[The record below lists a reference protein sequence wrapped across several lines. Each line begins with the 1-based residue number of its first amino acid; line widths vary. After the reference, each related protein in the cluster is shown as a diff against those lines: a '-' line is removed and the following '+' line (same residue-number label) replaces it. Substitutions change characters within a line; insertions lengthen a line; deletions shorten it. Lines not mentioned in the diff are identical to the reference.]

1 MGGVQRLS
9 TTSNDMSDIASTN
22 DVTIYDATDTNAV
35 AVTQNALS
43 SVYELRVKDKDVYD
57 ALTTGGSAVKTEWQ
71 YYTENGKAFQVTST
85 FLTLS
90 GSSETDFMLFR
101 NPTGSGKNVEV
112 KRFFYTYT
120 KGSAIAL
127 MRLYYGPTITNVGTA
142 RTVEKMKIGGATS
155 PVCLVYTQP
164 TISNRGTLLR
174 AIGNSSVQTL
184 ILDYDLALFLPPA
197 TDLLVTIQPASNNT
211 DHSVGLEWAEE

>member
-1 MGGVQRLS
+1 
-9 TTSNDMSDIASTN
+9 MSDITN
-22 DVTIYDATDTNAV
+22 PTGNVTLWDENGNPV
-35 AVTQNALS
+35 AVTLNATS
-43 SVYELRVKDKDVYD
+43 GIYELRVKDADVLN

-71 YYTENGKAFQVTST
+71 YYTELGKGFQVTST

-101 NPTGSGKNVEV
+101 NPTGSGKNIEI

-127 MRLYYGPTITNVGTA
+127 MKLYHTPTITNVGSA
-142 RTVEKMKIGGATS
+142 RTIDKMQIGGAIS
-155 PVCLVYTQP
+155 PVALVYTQP
-164 TISNRGTLLR
+164 TISNRGTLFR

-184 ILDYDLALFLPPA
+184 QLDYDLALFLPPA
-197 TDLLVTIQPASNNT
+197 KDILVTITPASNNT
-211 DHSVGLEWAEE
+211 DHSVGMEWAEE

>member
-1 MGGVQRLS
+1 MADLANPTGNVTLWDENG
-9 TTSNDMSDIASTN
+9 NPIA
-22 DVTIYDATDTNAV
+22 VTLNAV
-35 AVTQNALS
+35 S
-43 SVYELRVKDKDVYD
+43 GIYELRVKDLDVLN
-57 ALTTGGSAVKTEWQ
+57 ALTSGGSAVKTEWQ
-71 YYTENGKAFQVTST
+71 YYTENGKGFQVTST

-101 NPTGSGKNVEV
+101 NPTGSGINIEI

-127 MRLYYGPTITNVGTA
+127 MKLYRGPTITNVGSA
-142 RTVEKMKIGGATS
+142 RTVEKMKLGGAIS
-155 PVCLVYTQP
+155 PAALVYTQP

-184 ILDYDLALFLPPA
+184 QLDYDLALFIPPA
-197 TDLLVTIQPASNNT
+197 TDILITIQPASNNT
-211 DHSVGLEWAEE
+211 DHSVGMEWAEE